1 MTRKFLILG
10 LGITIAIAGIV
21 SPETNSVLAA
31 GNKQLESKKN
41 EVKDKR
47 SDLQSEIDSKQSE
60 VDKLKAEQDAIAA
73 EIKRLDFAVSDTK
86 AEIREKEALIETA
99 RLEIESLQAAV
110 VVMKERISKR
120 DELLKNRMKSIQ
132 DRGGVIS
139 YLEVILGAQN
149 FIDFLNRVSAVS
161 SFVQAD
167 QDIIKAHVADKEL
180 LEKAEA
186 EVKQK
191 LINLEKSLTELEAM
205 VKKLNGQIAE
215 KNKVVEQ
222 LKEEEEDMHAEL
234 GEMENQDAILAAQV
248 KAIERE
254 IAEWNKREKERK
266 RREAEAKRN
275 NTQSSL
281 PTINNGSFMNPA
293 TGRLTSHYGSR
304 WGRLHSGI
312 DIGKGGRSGD
322 VPIVASAAGTVIRA
336 NYDRSYGNVVMISHY
351 IDGQIMTTVYAHHE
365 RLLVS
370 EGQRVEKG
378 TVLGYMGNTGHSFGA
393 HLHFEVHL
401 GPWNG
406 SRSNSVNPLKYVS
419 Y

>member
-275 NTQSSL
+275 KTHSSL
-281 PTINNGSFMNPA
+281 PTINNGSFMNPT